1 VHFVC
6 PKPADVPDLMNAWM
20 EMTRRLELREGIDPV
35 VAAAVTAF
43 GFVFIHPFDDGN
55 GGIHRFLV
63 HHILATLGFT
73 PPGILFPVSAAMLRD
88 RRAYDQALER
98 FSDSIL
104 PFIRYDLDLEKGMV
118 VHNDIARRYRY
129 FDATP
134 QAEYLYQCIEA
145 TIHRDLRDGIRFL
158 AVFDAALRAVL
169 NIVDMPNRR
178 ASLLVRFILQ
188 NKGRR
193 SKGKRTTFSEISDQV
208 IDQIE
213 KAVWEAWQDAHPA
226 QIPEDRL

>member
-1 VHFVC
+1 
-6 PKPADVPDLMNAWM
+6 
-20 EMTRRLELREGIDPV
+20 
-35 VAAAVTAF
+35 
-43 GFVFIHPFDDGN
+43 
-55 GGIHRFLV
+55 
-63 HHILATLGFT
+63 
-73 PPGILFPVSAAMLRD
+73 
-88 RRAYDQALER
+88 
-98 FSDSIL
+98 
-104 PFIRYDLDLEKGMV
+104 
-118 VHNDIARRYRY
+118 
-129 FDATP
+129 
-134 QAEYLYQCIEA
+134 
-145 TIHRDLRDGIRFL
+145 LRDGIRFL